1 MAKFKKLVLLCTA
14 LMMTASV
21 AAFAACGEE
30 KKDSS
35 PDTSASTPAEDGSS
49 DDSSSEDSSSPEDNS
64 SSEDTSSPD
73 DGGDETEPAVYY
85 EEIVAGG
92 NGSLTAT
99 AIGNVWGEITF
110 SVEEAG
116 LYGIYA
122 VDANYQSVDVYFAP
136 QGTTSS
142 DVCVTNFIFNV
153 EEAGDVTLAT
163 YRFAWGAETTN
174 FSYYVYKLDTLTI
187 EATTGVATLAANL
200 RAPVTFVAP
209 AAGEYV
215 ITSTQQLTWYN
226 SADKSDDGTTASS
239 FLLSAEEAGE
249 VTFYVM
255 LDDLNYADF
264 DFTWEVLTIEAL
276 TLQEGD
282 NTVDLY
288 AGVYREVL
296 LTSETATTYTVTAA
310 SETYSFIVGVYG
322 MTEWGL
328 GWIEGNYENFFNVS
342 VAAGETK
349 AIHIF
354 YSGYDVNGENGP
366 ANIETNVNVSRLVEA
381 DPSALAVGNN
391 TFTATTDGVQATFTA
406 EVAGTYAIREDNGS
420 LWFEDTVD
428 YGDYSKEVTL
438 AAGESVTFT
447 VKYEGLVTVAIEK
460 LPDTIR
466 LNLGEN
472 TVNVPAGES
481 NLAIEADGSEFVLTW
496 NNDNVI
502 VYANGE
508 AYVAGSLLDYSP
520 YWGSYSVTTADGSA
534 VENVVFTL
542 AAFEYPTVELGDNTV
557 TASAAAGNVYKFTA
571 TDPGCYTFTLT
582 GDKITNVALNAS
594 DPLDYPDALS
604 AAGTI
609 SINVKANA
617 EIELYVEVSEDSN
630 IGVNVA
636 MTSTMNYL
644 ESSVTMDETTM
655 LPVSLTIPS
664 LPNGGVA
671 YYVATRMTGDYTIS
685 WDSSYDLVVYAGE
698 EVGMEYTD
706 YQVRLTRTMMDG
718 PIYLIVRNS
727 NYEGANY
734 ENVVLNFAVYEEPPA
749 EAQGQLVNLNEETTI
764 AIESWGSTVFSFI
777 APADGEYTLTT
788 ASSVLVDLWVE
799 GNWGYDRA
807 WANVIDSKTGGSYT
821 FTLTEGQIIDFFAM
835 EYDMGEVSFVFT
847 ITAAAAEPEYVT
859 ESKTYNFADYT
870 AGTQYAENEVHVLD
884 DYITVTTTDCHFRE
898 ELRIY
903 DSPNASPAR
912 DGIAIIAS
920 TNVITSAIFNA
931 GNKAGTLQVYGSID
945 GAAWTLIQE
954 ITTVSAYTDYTV
966 SFADAGYKYL
976 KLDAVGAQIRVKYMT
991 LDMLVIAGDEPVVPA
1006 EPVEDKVDI
1015 TIDTTNNLTIGTGY
1029 YLTSSATLN
1038 GEYTF
1043 DWNVFVSDET
1053 TEDVN
1058 DTVAVD
1064 DSFITILVNGE
1075 EITSGAKLTYTE
1087 DTVVT
1092 IVIKSSDNTQNVYV
1106 SLTVTKTPEQVQPDN
1121 EWTNNY

>member
-73 DGGDETEPAVYY
+73 DGGGDETEPAVYY

-136 QGTTSS
+136 QGTTNS
-142 DVCVTNFIFNV
+142 DVCMTNFIFNV

-226 SADKSDDGTTASS
+226 SADKSDDGTTSSS
-239 FLLSAEEAGE
+239 FLLSTEAAGE
-249 VTFYVM
+249 VDFYVM

-310 SETYSFIVGVYG
+310 SETYSFVVGVYG

-354 YSGYDVNGENGP
+354 YSGNDVNWENGP

-447 VKYEGLVTVAIEK
+447 VKYEGLTTVAIEK

-604 AAGTI
+604 AAGAI

-617 EIELYVEVSEDSN
+617 EIELYVEVSEDSE

-644 ESSVTMDETTM
+644 ESSVTMDETGM
-655 LPVSLTIPS
+655 NPVSLTIPS

-671 YYVATRMTGDYTIS
+671 YYVATKMTGDYTIS

-698 EVGMEYTD
+698 EVSMEYTD

-847 ITAAAAEPEYVT
+847 ITAAAAEPEKFIVEGQAYYLRAV
-859 ESKTYNFADYT
+859 DY
-870 AGTQYAENEVHVLD
+870 ENS
-884 DYITVTTTDCHFRE
+884 YIQSVSE
-898 ELRIY
+898 NGKYLVVG
-903 DSPNASPAR
+903 ASPA
-912 DGIAIIAS
+912 
-920 TNVITSAIFNA
+920 
-931 GNKAGTLQVYGSID
+931 L
-945 GAAWTLIQE
+945 
-954 ITTVSAYTDYTV
+954 TV
-966 SFADAGYKYL
+966 SFELVEGTTNEYYIKLSSGQYVNSASSGNSLKFGDTAVDAWIIDEAAKTVQLKSDSNYYLQYNANANQERISRYKNTQH
-976 KLDAVGAQIRVKYMT
+976 AVWFEVA
-991 LDMLVIAGDEPVVPA
+991 EESA

-1058 DTVAVD
+1058 DTVAVED
-1064 DSFITILVNGE
+1064 TFITVLVNDV